1 MARKRNQRRD
11 RLGRFA
17 GAGTKVSASAK
28 GARRAAKAATKTGAR
43 KVATGAKNS
52 YVQGSFSRNLV
63 VGQGG
68 EYKGV
73 KVGAEFMTLN
83 GRGVLVKGIVG
94 YHGKPDRRLD
104 ITPSLDVEQ
113 KKLTVKAQPRPLASR
128 HASAGTKIRR

>member
-1 MARKRNQRRD
+1 MARKRNYRRD
-11 RLGRFA
+11 RLGRFT

-73 KVGAEFMTLN
+73 KVGAEFTTPK
-83 GRGVLVKGIVG
+83 GRGVVVKGIVG

-113 KKLTVKAQPRPLASR
+113 KKLSVKARPNPNR
-128 HASAGTKIRR
+128 RASAGTKIRR